1 MENKSKFIYIGK
13 GVLGSFFLTLVL
25 ILILGIVS
33 TFLEVNASIRAACF
47 IVITSLSVIYGSIY
61 STRKIQKKGWFI
73 GILVALLYIFIIY
86 LVAIISGSREFA
98 VNSTDLF
105 MITLALLVGSLS
117 GMLGI
122 NL

>member
-1 MENKSKFIYIGK
+1 MSLIHKFKQGNNFYVID
-13 GVLGSFFLTLVL
+13 
-25 ILILGIVS
+25 VS
-33 TFLEVNASIRAACF
+33 VSIKAACF

-61 STRKIQKKGWFI
+61 STRKIQKKGWLI

-86 LVAIISGSREFA
+86 LVSIISGSREF
-98 VNSTDLF
+98 VINSTDLL
-105 MITLALLVGSLS
+105 MLSIALLVGSLS

>member
-1 MENKSKFIYIGK
+1 MENKSRYFYIGK

-33 TFLEVNASIRAACF
+33 TFIDVTASLRAACF

-61 STRKIQKKGWFI
+61 STRKIQKKGWII
-73 GILVALLYIFIIY
+73 GILVALLYILIIY
-86 LVAIISGSREFA
+86 LVAIISGSRGLA
-98 VNSTDLF
+98 INSMDLF
-105 MITLALLVGSLS
+105 MILLAMLVGSLS